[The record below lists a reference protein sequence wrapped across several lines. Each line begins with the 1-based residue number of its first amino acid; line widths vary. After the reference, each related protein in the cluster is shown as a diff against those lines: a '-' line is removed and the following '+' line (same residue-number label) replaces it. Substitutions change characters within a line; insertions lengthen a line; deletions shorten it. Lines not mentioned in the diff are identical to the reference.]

1 MILVLIDTHSKWIEA
16 VCTPSATS
24 SAVIEELRTL
34 FAQFGIPETIVTDN
48 GSCFVSA
55 EIEAFF
61 ESNGIKHITSAPY
74 HPASNGL
81 AERAVQIVKRGLK
94 KITQGSMRSRL
105 AKTLFTYC
113 LTPQTTTGISP
124 GELLLGRCPRSRLDL
139 LKPHT
144 AERVERS
151 QIKQKEQH
159 DSKSRER
166 KLNIGNNVFVKN
178 YHHGDKWLPGVIQ
191 KKTGP
196 VSFVV
201 RLTDGRLRCC
211 HQDQLCR
218 HSVEVHMDSSVESEV
233 FVSPTEVSLP
243 LASPT
248 EPPVPT
254 PETNVERPSAMDPSL
269 VILQIQFFLQI
280 LQRKLTLNVLVLL

>member
-1 MILVLIDTHSKWIEA
+1 MCGGLASRRTLRTLSATALNVNNTSLLHPLQHYIPGHGRHVPWARLHLDYAGPVQGKMILVLIDAHSKWIEA

-48 GSCFVSA
+48 GSCFVRA
-55 EIEAFF
+55 KIEAFF
-61 ESNGIKHITSAPY
+61 ENNGIKHITSAPY

-94 KITQGSMRSRL
+94 ITQGSMRSHL
-105 AKTLFTYC
+105 AKTLFTYR

-124 GELLLGRCPRSRLDL
+124 GELLLGRRPRSRLDL

-159 DSKSRER
+159 NIKSRER
-166 KLNIGNNVFVKN
+166 KLNVGNNVFVKN
-178 YHHGDKWLPGVIQ
+178 YHHGDKDWTCFI
-191 KKTGP
+191 
-196 VSFVV
+196 
-201 RLTDGRLRCC
+201 C
-211 HQDQLCR
+211 
-218 HSVEVHMDSSVESEV
+218 SE
-233 FVSPTEVSLP
+233 TY
-243 LASPT
+243 
-248 EPPVPT
+248 
-254 PETNVERPSAMDPSL
+254 
-269 VILQIQFFLQI
+269 
-280 LQRKLTLNVLVLL
+280 